1 MMFQLTFAMYSIKV
15 RVEVLNELL
24 NQYFP
29 TEHYVLEAKTKQVKD
44 LKEVLKSNITDEIID
59 MHDQLSDGILLINS
73 TFTFQMIPIIS
84 VFLSHG
90 IFALHSLVK
99 EYLVTSEFF
108 WDLVFN
114 NLFWFSY
121 YMMIICFMVSTGS
134 KTSNTL
140 RKTSVLVFKITNQL
154 KDPFLLE
161 RFKML
166 SQQIDHREK
175 VIKNAFF
182 SIDWSLMF
190 QVRFNEF

>member
-1 MMFQLTFAMYSIKV
+1 MTTIPVILMMFQLTFAMYSIKV

-24 NQYFP
+24 NKYFP
-29 TEHYVLEAKTKQVKD
+29 TEQYILEGKAKEVKD
-44 LKEVLKSNITDEIID
+44 VKDVSKAIITDELIG

-99 EYLVTSEFF
+99 EYLVASEFF
-108 WDLVFN
+108 WNLVFT

-121 YMMIICFMVSTGS
+121 YMMIICFMVSTGN
-134 KTSNTL
+134 KTSDKL

-154 KDPFLLE
+154 KDPSLLE
-161 RFKML
+161 KFKMF
-166 SQQIDHREK
+166 SQQI
-175 VIKNAFF
+175 NQ
-182 SIDWSLMF
+182 W
-190 QVRFNEF
+190 